1 MKKQHNYT
9 VMHWGTWQVESREG
23 DIVAVNPVPW
33 DKIRHALVSR
43 SPTR

>member
-23 DIVAVNPVPW
+23 DIVAV
-33 DKIRHALVSR
+33 ALLNKSDFG
-43 SPTR
+43 

>member
-23 DIVAVNPVPW
+23 E
-33 DKIRHALVSR
+33 
-43 SPTR
+43 